1 MQSAFTI
8 YKRKITEMRLLP
20 TYKAD
25 IFKSDFPGYGSRLVY
40 GTSGLGGVWGN
51 VDEMESI
58 DCILYALE
66 NDITSF
72 DTSPSYSNAELFL
85 GKALA
90 KWKGKRPFVST
101 KVGRLKADTAFD
113 ARLDYS
119 PEGMRKSLICSLDL
133 LGLDYV
139 DLLFLHEPQWVP
151 MDRIDEILET
161 LISFKEEGYTK
172 MLGIGGN
179 PSQSFEPY
187 LDNKYFQVISSF
199 TKMDACNLSAFDD
212 ILPITRPQHISFYAA
227 SSLHF
232 GLLGNRFAHF
242 AQQGNSGYE
251 GNISLKDIETA
262 FAVSYLANR
271 YGMPLAEL
279 AQRYLFSIEEATR
292 VVMGARKLSQVTD
305 TISCWK
311 KGALSKRLFDEIT
324 QKILR
329 D

>member
-1 MQSAFTI
+1 M
-8 YKRKITEMRLLP
+8 KLMP

-40 GTSGLGGVWGN
+40 GTSGLGGVWGK
-51 VDEMESI
+51 VVEQESI

-66 NDITSF
+66 NEITSF

-90 KWKGKRPFVST
+90 KWKGKRIFVST

-119 PEGMRKSLICSLDL
+119 PNGMRESLLRSLDL
-133 LGLDYV
+133 LGLDQV

-151 MDRIDEILET
+151 IDRIDEILET
-161 LISFKEEGYTK
+161 LLSFKEDGFTR

-179 PSQSFEPY
+179 PSKSFEPY
-187 LDNKYFQVISSF
+187 VDNTYFQVISSF

-212 ILPITRPQHISFYAA
+212 ILPKTIPQHINFYAA

-232 GLLGNRFAHF
+232 GLLGNRFEQFVAD
-242 AQQGNSGYE
+242 GNRGFEDS
-251 GNISLKDIETA
+251 ISLRDIETA
-262 FAVSYLANR
+262 VLVNDLATRN
-271 YGMPLAEL
+271 GIPLAEL
-279 AQRYLFSIEEATR
+279 AQRFLFTIEEATR
-292 VVMGARKLSQVTD
+292 VVMGARKIRQVTD
-305 TISCWK
+305 TIACWK
-311 KGALSKRLFDEIT
+311 EGALSKSLFDEIT
-324 QKILR
+324 QIILS

>member
-1 MQSAFTI
+1 MQ
-8 YKRKITEMRLLP
+8 MLP

-25 IFKSDFPGYGSRLVY
+25 IFKSDFPAYGSRLVY
-40 GTSGLGGVWGN
+40 GTSGLGGVWGR
-51 VDEMESI
+51 VDEKESV

-72 DTSPSYSNAELFL
+72 DTSPSYSNAEIFL

-90 KWKGKRPFVST
+90 QWKGRRPFVST

-113 ARLDYS
+113 AKLDYS
-119 PEGMRKSLICSLDL
+119 PEGMRKSLMRSLEL
-133 LGLDYV
+133 FGLDHV

-151 MDRIDEILET
+151 IDRIDEILET
-161 LISFKEEGYTK
+161 LLSFKEEGYTK

-179 PSQSFEPY
+179 PSKSFDPY
-187 LDNKYFQVISSF
+187 IDNKYFQVISSF

-212 ILPITRPQHISFYAA
+212 VLPKTLPQHISFYAA

-232 GLLGNRFAHF
+232 GLLGNRFTHF
-242 AQQGNSGYE
+242 VMEGNKGYE
-251 GNISLKDIETA
+251 ENISLKDIETA
-262 FAVSYLANR
+262 MLVNVLASRN
-271 YGMPLAEL
+271 GIALADL

-292 VVMGARKLSQVTD
+292 VVMGARKLSQIAD

-311 KGALSKRLFDEIT
+311 KGALPKNLFDEIT
-324 QKILR
+324 QIILR
-329 D
+329 E